1 MRAIVLIIIIALFA
15 GIASWFMPWY
25 SIAVVS
31 FIVMLFA
38 RMGSGRAF
46 LTGFLGIALLW
57 LTLILYADIRNDH
70 ILSARMA
77 ILFGLPNI
85 LFILVNVILGG
96 LVGGMAGW
104 AGASTR
110 AVFTH
115 KR

>member
-1 MRAIVLIIIIALFA
+1 MRVILFIIIIALFA

-25 SIAVVS
+25 SIALVS

-38 RMGSGRAF
+38 GFGSGRAF

-57 LTLILYADIRNDH
+57 IALILYADFNNDH

-77 ILFGLPNI
+77 VLFGLPNI
-85 LFILVNVILGG
+85 LFILVNIILGG

-115 KR
+115 KH